1 MTHKEKLAETKAK
14 LMLEHPY
21 IGAIAA
27 ELETTANSEV
37 LTFRSDGT
45 SLEYNP
51 EYLEKASADEI
62 MFALANGAM
71 HTMFRHAQRRARRV
85 SRIWQAAIDIAVN
98 AILRKNGFVLPPY
111 VYYDERFEG
120 MYAEEIYAVL
130 TEEMREND
138 SLEPETDSEERDY
151 ENDIS
156 KRSASTR
163 RVPPSH
169 RNETEECDADIYEAL
184 FRKYEKQQALPE
196 GLEMLLPQWYRSHID
211 WRTRLHRYLA
221 EYLKTTYRFLPPNMK
236 YLYRG
241 MALPSAVSDTVTFV
255 VAVDSS
261 GSIDETLLGRFLAET
276 EAIVQSFDN
285 YRIEF
290 IVADDRIRSH
300 TTFYPG
306 EPLRYRIEG
315 GGGTDFRPLFNYV
328 EKTVYDPKLLLY
340 FTDAQGV
347 FPQRA
352 PLYDTLWVLP
362 AKREVPFGDTLVL
375 GD

>member
-1 MTHKEKLAETKAK
+1 MTPREKLAEAKAK

-21 IGAIAA
+21 LGALAA
-27 ELETTANSEV
+27 GLETVEESET
-37 LTFRSDGT
+37 LTFRSDGET
-45 SLEYNP
+45 LRYNP
-51 EYLEKASADEI
+51 EYFEQAPSDEL
-62 MFALANGAM
+62 MFALANGALHIM
-71 HTMFRHAQRRARRV
+71 FHHTQRKARRV
-85 SRIWQAAIDIAVN
+85 TRIWQAAIDIAVN
-98 AILRKNGFVLPPY
+98 AILRKNGFSLPPY
-111 VYYDERFEG
+111 AYYDERFEG

-138 SLEPETDSEERDY
+138 SSDPETEADERDTDTTK
-151 ENDIS
+151 NLSRPRTI
-156 KRSASTR
+156 
-163 RVPPSH
+163 PPSQ
-169 RNETEECDADIYEAL
+169 RDEKSESDAEIFEAL

-196 GLEMLLPQWYRSHID
+196 GLEILLPHLYRSRID

-241 MALPSAVSDTVTFV
+241 MVLPSAVSDTVTFV

-261 GSIDETLLGRFLAET
+261 GSIDERLLGRFLAEV

-285 YRIEF
+285 YRIEC

-306 EPLRYRIEG
+306 EPLHYRIEG
-315 GGGTDFRPLFNYV
+315 GGGTDFRPVFTYV
-328 EKTVYDPKLLLY
+328 ENRIYDPKLLLY
-340 FTDAQGV
+340 FTDAQGT
-347 FPQRA
+347 FPRSA
-352 PLYDTLWVLP
+352 PPYDTLWVLP
-362 AKREVPFGDTLVL
+362 TEREIPFGERLVL